1 MVRRQFH
8 VHVENTEVYLGNSAL
23 IKCAIPE
30 YVRPYVR
37 VASWHRGEEILLPDL
52 SDVGECCHIL
62 TGGEFIGSW
71 NLCANDSVLLLASNE
86 TALFAAAFRA
96 GGWRQRGGWHLL
108 ANVAYT
114 QRVPGVEFWFFL
126 AFVIY
131 VTWVYDFRTA
141 GRYVVLA
148 ASGDLYVRSVRSED
162 GLMKF
167 SCLVTNTLNGERQR
181 SDAVMLQVKGEF
193 QKVFA
198 QELK

>member
-1 MVRRQFH
+1 M
-8 VHVENTEVYLGNSAL
+8 
-23 IKCAIPE
+23 
-30 YVRPYVR
+30 
-37 VASWHRGEEILLPDL
+37 
-52 SDVGECCHIL
+52 
-62 TGGEFIGSW
+62 
-71 NLCANDSVLLLASNE
+71 
-86 TALFAAAFRA
+86 
-96 GGWRQRGGWHLL
+96 
-108 ANVAYT
+108 
-114 QRVPGVEFWFFL
+114 
-126 AFVIY
+126 
-131 VTWVYDFRTA
+131 YDFRTA